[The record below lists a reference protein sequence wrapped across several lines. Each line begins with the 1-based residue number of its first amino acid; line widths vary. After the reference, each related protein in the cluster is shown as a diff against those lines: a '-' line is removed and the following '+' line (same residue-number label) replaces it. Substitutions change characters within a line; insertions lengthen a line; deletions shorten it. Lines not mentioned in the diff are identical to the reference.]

1 MQRIKKIV
9 LILGVFTLGSCQ
21 LTEVDTVSDITNE
34 QYWSTQ
40 GDVESYLFGIYSKMR
55 DEQNSTYRFEDRGD
69 SFVPGL
75 ESGLS
80 TAWNQNLTPQ
90 NAPDWLG
97 YYNLIHHCNLLLKYG
112 ADMEFQVEA
121 EKNQI
126 LAETYFIRAFTYFNL
141 LRTWGDVP
149 IELEPTESA
158 SKNQLPRSPKSEV
171 MAQILADIESALEL
185 FPGDGLITKSRA
197 SKASTYALKADAL
210 LWKAKVLGGGEA
222 DLLAVITSAD
232 AASEG
237 LSLESD
243 FSQIYDS
250 ENKNG
255 VEVIFSLHF
264 EVDEKSD
271 HYARNLKP
279 RDIFV
284 QDAVNFEALPYA
296 RSGARSNYMPSPK
309 IIAAFEEHPDDIR
322 RDASI
327 IEAIAQDGSVIGTF
341 DNKMRG
347 IVVAENR
354 EYDSDIIV
362 YRLAEMILFKA
373 EALAALNRT
382 AEAVVELNKIRNRA
396 QIGDYSGVTDKSAVE
411 LEILKERHR
420 EFFLELK
427 RWPDLLR
434 FHFAG
439 TVDVYNQVPNLK
451 GTDVPLYFPISVVQ
465 IDRNPNL
472 EQTEGYE

>member
-1 MQRIKKIV
+1 MQRIKNII

-40 GDVESYLFGIYSKMR
+40 GDVESYLFGIYNKMR
-55 DEQNSTYRFEDRGD
+55 NEQNSTFRFEDRGD

-80 TAWNQNLTPQ
+80 SAWNQNLSPQ

-97 YYNLIHHCNLLLKYG
+97 YYNLIHHCNLLLTYG
-112 ADMEFQVEA
+112 AQMEFQVEQ

-126 LAETYFIRAFTYFNL
+126 LAETYFIRAFSYFNL
-141 LRTWGDVP
+141 IRTWGEVP

-158 SKNQLPRSPKSEV
+158 SEEQLARAPKSEV
-171 MAQILADIESALEL
+171 MTQILADIENALAL
-185 FPGDGLITKSRA
+185 FPGDGLVTKSRA
-197 SKASTYALKADAL
+197 SKSATYALKADVL
-210 LWKAKVLGGGEA
+210 LWKSKVLDGGEE
-222 DLLAVITSAD
+222 DLLAVITNAN

-255 VEVIFSLHF
+255 SEVIFSLHF

-309 IIAAFEEHPDDIR
+309 LIAAFDEHTTDTR

-327 IEAIAQDGSVIGTF
+327 IEAIAQDGSVIGIF
-341 DNKMRG
+341 
-347 IVVAENR
+347 
-354 EYDSDIIV
+354 
-362 YRLAEMILFKA
+362 
-373 EALAALNRT
+373 
-382 AEAVVELNKIRNRA
+382 
-396 QIGDYSGVTDKSAVE
+396 
-411 LEILKERHR
+411 
-420 EFFLELK
+420 
-427 RWPDLLR
+427 
-434 FHFAG
+434 
-439 TVDVYNQVPNLK
+439 
-451 GTDVPLYFPISVVQ
+451 
-465 IDRNPNL
+465 
-472 EQTEGYE
+472 

>member
-1 MQRIKKIV
+1 MQRIKTIL
-9 LILGVFTLGSCQ
+9 LILGVFTFGSCD

-40 GDVESYLFGIYSKMR
+40 GDVESYLFGIYNKMR
-55 DEQNSTYRFEDRGD
+55 NEQNTTYRFEDRGD
-69 SFVPGL
+69 TFVPGL
-75 ESGLS
+75 ESGLT

-90 NAPDWLG
+90 GAPDWLG

-112 ADMEFQVEA
+112 SDMEFQVEQ

-141 LRTWGDVP
+141 IRTWGDVP
-149 IELEPTESA
+149 IEFEPTESA
-158 SKNQLPRSPKSEV
+158 SKEQLARSPKSEV
-171 MAQILADIESALEL
+171 MTQILADIDKALEL
-185 FPGDGLITKSRA
+185 FPGDGLVTKSRA
-197 SKASTYALKADAL
+197 SKAATYALKADAL

-222 DLLAVITSAD
+222 DLQAVITNAD
-232 AASEG
+232 AASAG
-237 LSLESD
+237 LTLESD
-243 FSQIYDS
+243 FSQIYSS
-250 ENKNG
+250 ENKSG
-255 VEVIFSLHF
+255 SEVIFTLHF
-264 EVDEKSD
+264 EVDEKDD
-271 HYARNLKP
+271 HYSNGLKP

-284 QDAVNFEALPYA
+284 QDAVNFAALPYA

-309 IIAAFEEHPDDIR
+309 IVAAFEEHADDIR

-327 IEAIAQDGSVIGTF
+327 IKAIAKDGSVIGIF

-347 IVVAENR
+347 AVVSENR
-354 EYDSDIIV
+354 EFDSDIIV

-373 EALAALNRT
+373 EALAALNKPM
-382 AEAVVELNKIRNRA
+382 EAIVELNKIRNRA
-396 QIGDYSGVTDKSAVE
+396 KIGDYTGSTDKNSVE
-411 LEILKERHR
+411 MEILEERYR
-420 EFFLELK
+420 EFYLELK

-439 TVDVYNQVPNLK
+439 TINVYNEVPNLV
-451 GTDVPLYFPISVVQ
+451 GTNVPLYFPISVVQ

>member
-1 MQRIKKIV
+1 MKPIKNII
-9 LILGVFTLGSCQ
+9 LILGILTLGSCE

-40 GDVESYLFGIYSKMR
+40 GDVESYLYGIYNKLR
-55 DEQNSTYRFEDRGD
+55 NEQNSTYRFEDRGD

-80 TAWNQNLTPQ
+80 TAWNQNLSPQ

-112 ADMEFQVEA
+112 SEMEFQVEE

-141 LRTWGDVP
+141 IRTWGAVP
-149 IELEPTESA
+149 LELEPTESA
-158 SKNQLPRSPKSEV
+158 TKTQLPRSSKPEV
-171 MAQILADIESALEL
+171 MTQVLADVDSALAL

-197 SKASTYALKADAL
+197 SKASAHALKADAL

-222 DLLAVITSAD
+222 DFLGVISNADKASA
-232 AASEG
+232 G

-243 FSQIYDS
+243 FSQIYNS

-255 VEVIFSLHF
+255 SEVIFSLHF

-284 QDAVNFEALPYA
+284 QDAVNFEQLPYA

-309 IIAAFEEHPDDIR
+309 LIAAFDEHPDDIR
-322 RDASI
+322 KDASI
-327 IEAIAQDGSVIGTF
+327 IEAIAKDGSVIGIF

-373 EALAALNRT
+373 EALAALGRT
-382 AEAVVELNKIRNRA
+382 AEAIVELNKIRQRA
-396 QIGDYSGVTDKSAVE
+396 QIGDYTGATDKSTVE
-411 LEILKERHR
+411 FEILKERQR
-420 EFFLELK
+420 EFYLELK

-439 TVDVYNQVPNLK
+439 TINVYNEVPNLV
-451 GTDVPLYFPISVVQ
+451 GTNVPLYFPISVVQ